1 MKILVT
7 GALGHIGS
15 SFIRQTPP
23 HIIKHMDL
31 LDNLSTQRYASLFH
45 LPDNLSYHFW
55 QADICE
61 VELDTYLTG
70 VDVVIHLAAKT
81 DAEGSVNMR
90 QKVEQI
96 NFEGTKR
103 VAKACVKQQCKL
115 IFLSTTSVYG
125 HQAETVHEDC
135 PIEDLHPQS
144 PYAESKLKAEQ
155 MLQEKGQREGLQ
167 FIICRFGT
175 IFGPSVG
182 MRFHTAINKFC
193 WQACLGQPL
202 TVWRTA
208 MHQKRPYLDLKDAV
222 RALNFILVHD
232 IFDGRIYNVLTTN
245 VTVKDIIEIIQST
258 IPDLQVTYVDSP
270 IMNQLSYN
278 VSCQRF
284 IDLGFDF
291 SGDLKQGIE
300 DTLQLFQ
307 ALGGHTTVSKI

>member
-1 MKILVT
+1 
-7 GALGHIGS
+7 
-15 SFIRQTPP
+15 
-23 HIIKHMDL
+23 
-31 LDNLSTQRYASLFH
+31 
-45 LPDNLSYHFW
+45 
-55 QADICE
+55 
-61 VELDTYLTG
+61 
-70 VDVVIHLAAKT
+70 
-81 DAEGSVNMR
+81 
-90 QKVEQI
+90 
-96 NFEGTKR
+96 
-103 VAKACVKQQCKL
+103 
-115 IFLSTTSVYG
+115 
-125 HQAETVHEDC
+125 
-135 PIEDLHPQS
+135 
-144 PYAESKLKAEQ
+144 

-245 VTVKDIIEIIQST
+245 VTVKDIIGIIQST